1 MENIDIIQ
9 NKLMEELDRLCKDGV
24 DSLEVARSN
33 AISNT
38 ALTYIKAENLK
49 IRVEETKAKV
59 REEMK

>member
-1 MENIDIIQ
+1 MNFENIERIQ
-9 NKLMEELDRLCKDGV
+9 DTLMLELDRLNQDNV

-49 IRVEETKAKV
+49 IRIEETKEKLLNQ
-59 REEMK
+59 

>member
-1 MENIDIIQ
+1 MNFENIERIQ
-9 NKLMEELDRLCKDGV
+9 DTLMLELDRLNQDNV

-49 IRVEETKAKV
+49 IRIEETKEKLLN
-59 REEMK
+59 K

>member
-1 MENIDIIQ
+1 MKFDNIERIQ
-9 NKLMEELDRLCKDGV
+9 DTLMLELDRLNQDNV

-49 IRVEETKAKV
+49 IRIEETKEKLLNQ
-59 REEMK
+59 

>member
-1 MENIDIIQ
+1 MNFDNIERIQ
-9 NKLMEELDRLCKDGV
+9 DTLMLELDRLNQDNV

-49 IRVEETKAKV
+49 IRIEETKEKLLN
-59 REEMK
+59 K